1 MFDLDYDYTD
11 TSRFEEEQR
20 LMKLK
25 IEEELEERMK
35 NE

>member
-1 MFDLDYDYTD
+1 MFDVDYDYTD
-11 TSRFEEEQR
+11 TPRFEEEQR